1 MLVTYAAQHIQH
13 MQKALELMNLK
24 LAHVVSDIAGR
35 TGLAIIRAILDGQ
48 RDPRAL
54 ATLRDPHCKAD
65 AATIARALEGNWRAE
80 HLFELRQ
87 AVELLESYQQHIAG
101 CDREIEAQL
110 TRFADKPVGPT
121 PTHAPRRRK
130 ARRTTLSFDARQH
143 LHRLTGV
150 YRMLRFGTD
159 YLDRGQDYYERR
171 YQGRVVVQLM
181 RRAHQ
186 LGYTLTKNDGRA
198 EATSTATP

>member
-65 AATIARALEGNWRAE
+65 AATIACALGAKWLKIIFIMWQRQVPYDEQY
-80 HLFELRQ
+80 HLATMTRQ
-87 AVELLESYQQHIAG
+87 
-101 CDREIEAQL
+101 
-110 TRFADKPVGPT
+110 
-121 PTHAPRRRK
+121 
-130 ARRTTLSFDARQH
+130 
-143 LHRLTGV
+143 
-150 YRMLRFGTD
+150 
-159 YLDRGQDYYERR
+159 
-171 YQGRVVVQLM
+171 
-181 RRAHQ
+181 Q
-186 LGYTLTKNDGRA
+186 LGRR
-198 EATSTATP
+198 